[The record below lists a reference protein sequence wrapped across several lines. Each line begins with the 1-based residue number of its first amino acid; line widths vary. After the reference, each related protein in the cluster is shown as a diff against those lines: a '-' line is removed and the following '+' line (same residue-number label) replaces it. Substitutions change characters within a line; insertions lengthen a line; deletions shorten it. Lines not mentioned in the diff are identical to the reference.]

1 MKNPPEIS
9 VVSPVYFA
17 EKIVEELVQRIEQ
30 SLKEIT
36 DNYEIILVEDAGPD
50 NSWEKIEDICKNN
63 KNVKG
68 IKLSKNFGQHKAIS
82 AGVKEARGNNIV
94 LIDCDLQDN
103 PSDIKL
109 LYAKRKEGFNIIF
122 TRRKKRKHG
131 ILKTISTLLYNKLFL
146 LFSDKNYDFDAGS
159 LVLFSR
165 KVANEFNKL
174 KDKDRLYLQMLKW
187 LGFNSTHVEV
197 EHHERFEGKSSY
209 SFLKL
214 LKLGLEGWTSHSDKL
229 LRLSAY
235 IGLILAF
242 VSFCLGVIIV
252 IRYFF
257 FELQPGWPSIIVTI
271 LFSTG
276 LIMSSI
282 GVLGIYIA
290 KIFDQSK
297 GRPLYVIETK
307 LNFDD

>member
-17 EKIVEELVQRIEQ
+17 EKIVEELVKRIEQ

-122 TRRKKRKHG
+122 TREKKRKHG
-131 ILKTISTLLYNKLFL
+131 ILKTISTLLYNKLFFT
-146 LFSDKNYDFDAGS
+146 LF
-159 LVLFSR
+159 R
-165 KVANEFNKL
+165 
-174 KDKDRLYLQMLKW
+174 
-187 LGFNSTHVEV
+187 
-197 EHHERFEGKSSY
+197 
-209 SFLKL
+209 
-214 LKLGLEGWTSHSDKL
+214 
-229 LRLSAY
+229 
-235 IGLILAF
+235 
-242 VSFCLGVIIV
+242 
-252 IRYFF
+252 
-257 FELQPGWPSIIVTI
+257 
-271 LFSTG
+271 
-276 LIMSSI
+276 
-282 GVLGIYIA
+282 
-290 KIFDQSK
+290 
-297 GRPLYVIETK
+297 
-307 LNFDD
+307 